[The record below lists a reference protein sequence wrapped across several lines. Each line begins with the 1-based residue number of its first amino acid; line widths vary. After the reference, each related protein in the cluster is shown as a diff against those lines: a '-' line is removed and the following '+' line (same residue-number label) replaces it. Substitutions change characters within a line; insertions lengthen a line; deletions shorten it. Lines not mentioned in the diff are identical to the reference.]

1 MKDKLHNEIK
11 EYTNQVC
18 SLRKEFNEIKKT
30 GVLEVDFEKKINR
43 VNFNQNNILE
53 KLIPYYRQENIENT
67 EVLFKE
73 LEKIG
78 SFENTAI
85 IESTI
90 VFDESNLIVSNSK
103 GELYIVKIDIN
114 MYTVEWSEKLDI
126 NIKCSYIE
134 KISEERILLLGQ
146 SGEMILLEILER
158 KLYNISKK
166 SFKLISQKNRIDEYG
181 FLDILKI
188 EENKYIRKKEENLLE
203 IFEIE
208 ISSNKVDIVKE
219 KRQEIYTEKE
229 IISSS
234 LVLGLDRII
243 IGTDSGNVYIYRKN
257 NSEYIFDYS
266 LDIFNQEVSN
276 ISKLDSDGKDIA
288 IFSSDGN
295 FKVYSFNNKE
305 IHLKENKKIDG
316 SIFELESKESTG
328 LMIGQEGVAYIIE
341 ENMGSWYVNS
351 KKIEKFFIEILAHEK
366 EDYLLFDLDS
376 NIYLL
381 YIDRIRSV
389 EDMYN
394 KIKFS

>member
-1 MKDKLHNEIK
+1 M
-11 EYTNQVC
+11 C
-18 SLRKEFNEIKKT
+18 SSDL
-30 GVLEVDFEKKINR
+30 
-43 VNFNQNNILE
+43 
-53 KLIPYYRQENIENT
+53 
-67 EVLFKE
+67 
-73 LEKIG
+73 
-78 SFENTAI
+78 
-85 IESTI
+85 
-90 VFDESNLIVSNSK
+90 
-103 GELYIVKIDIN
+103 
-114 MYTVEWSEKLDI
+114 
-126 NIKCSYIE
+126 
-134 KISEERILLLGQ
+134 
-146 SGEMILLEILER
+146 
-158 KLYNISKK
+158 
-166 SFKLISQKNRIDEYG
+166 
-181 FLDILKI
+181 
-188 EENKYIRKKEENLLE
+188 
-203 IFEIE
+203 
-208 ISSNKVDIVKE
+208 VKE
-219 KRQEIYTEKE
+219 KRQEIYIEKE

-234 LVLGLDRII
+234 LVLGVDRII
-243 IGTDSGNVYIYRKN
+243 IGTNSGNVYIYRKN

-366 EDYLLFDLDS
+366 EYYLLFDLDS

>member
-30 GVLEVDFEKKINR
+30 GVLEEDFEKKINR

-166 SFKLISQKNRIDEYG
+166 SFKQ
-181 FLDILKI
+181 
-188 EENKYIRKKEENLLE
+188 
-203 IFEIE
+203 
-208 ISSNKVDIVKE
+208 
-219 KRQEIYTEKE
+219 
-229 IISSS
+229 
-234 LVLGLDRII
+234 
-243 IGTDSGNVYIYRKN
+243 IGR
-257 NSEYIFDYS
+257 
-266 LDIFNQEVSN
+266 
-276 ISKLDSDGKDIA
+276 
-288 IFSSDGN
+288 
-295 FKVYSFNNKE
+295 
-305 IHLKENKKIDG
+305 
-316 SIFELESKESTG
+316 
-328 LMIGQEGVAYIIE
+328 
-341 ENMGSWYVNS
+341 
-351 KKIEKFFIEILAHEK
+351 AH
-366 EDYLLFDLDS
+366 
-376 NIYLL
+376 
-381 YIDRIRSV
+381 V
-389 EDMYN
+389 
-394 KIKFS
+394 

>member
-1 MKDKLHNEIK
+1 M
-11 EYTNQVC
+11 
-18 SLRKEFNEIKKT
+18 
-30 GVLEVDFEKKINR
+30 
-43 VNFNQNNILE
+43 
-53 KLIPYYRQENIENT
+53 
-67 EVLFKE
+67 
-73 LEKIG
+73 
-78 SFENTAI
+78 
-85 IESTI
+85 
-90 VFDESNLIVSNSK
+90 
-103 GELYIVKIDIN
+103 
-114 MYTVEWSEKLDI
+114 
-126 NIKCSYIE
+126 IE
-134 KISEERILLLGQ
+134 KSHDFD
-146 SGEMILLEILER
+146 
-158 KLYNISKK
+158 K
-166 SFKLISQKNRIDEYG
+166 
-181 FLDILKI
+181 
-188 EENKYIRKKEENLLE
+188 KKEENLLE

-219 KRQEIYTEKE
+219 KRQEIYIEKD

-234 LVLGLDRII
+234 LVLGSDRII
-243 IGTDSGNVYIYRKN
+243 IGTNSGKVYIYRKN

-266 LDIFNQEVSN
+266 LDLFNQEVSN

-295 FKVYSFNNKE
+295 FKVFSFNNKE

-316 SIFELESKESTG
+316 SIFKLESKESTG

-366 EDYLLFDLDS
+366 EYYLLFDLDS